1 MLDDPGPIQKLLNEI
16 FGNQHVRPNSFTIE
30 MGKLI
35 RQAREEKGYS
45 QSTLA
50 TKIGMRRA
58 TLSEIENGKNEP
70 NASELTYL
78 AAHLAKPLTFFFP
91 KRLRSQITQEDL
103 SPEELEL
110 LSHFRELW
118 DTSIMKVG
126 IGLIKS
132 LSEYDPTE
140 TLRDNIDLTL
150 EQHER
155 DKALAEFINRKK
167 KK

>member
-1 MLDDPGPIQKLLNEI
+1 MLDQPGPIQKVLNEI
-16 FGNQHVRPNSFTIE
+16 FGNRRERPNSFTIE

-35 RQAREEKGYS
+35 RQTREEKGYS
-45 QSTLA
+45 QATLA
-50 TKIGMRRA
+50 TKIGIRRA

-78 AAHLAKPLTFFFP
+78 AAHLEKPLTYFFP
-91 KRLRSQITQEDL
+91 KRLRSQITKEDL

-110 LSHFRELW
+110 LGHFREIW
-118 DTSIMKVG
+118 DTGIMRVG

-140 TLRDNIDLTL
+140 TLRDNIDLAVEL
-150 EQHER
+150 HDR
-155 DKALAEFINRKK
+155 DKALAEFIDRKK